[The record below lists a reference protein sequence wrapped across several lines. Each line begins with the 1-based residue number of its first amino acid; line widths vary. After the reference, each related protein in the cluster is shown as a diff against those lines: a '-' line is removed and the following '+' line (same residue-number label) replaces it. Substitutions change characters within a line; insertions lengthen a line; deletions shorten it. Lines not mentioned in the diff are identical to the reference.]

1 MKKNILV
8 FFLGTKAQ
16 FIKTIPVMNSIN
28 PSQLSVF
35 LYDTCQHQ
43 DITIKQLESI
53 STKFKHIKLSKNTK
67 SAKNMIQ
74 IIKWFLSLLISL
86 RSKEFKI
93 ENNNKSLCIIHGNT
107 LSTVAGLIWAK
118 INKIRILHI
127 EGGYRSF
134 NWFKPFPEEII
145 RYFVSKYSNYVICF
159 DDNSHEN
166 LKNMKI
172 KGEIIRI
179 SRNTI
184 FDTIP
189 KELNIDENSESKLI
203 ISIHR
208 NENVYSKKIMSEL
221 VDFIIKLKQSYFENI
236 TWYLHTHTLSNLKKN
251 KLLIKLEN
259 NLINTEKLIDHEQFI
274 KELHS
279 SDCVLTDGESVLEE
293 CSIIGVPTY
302 ALLNDLENKSS
313 YSNNIFLSKYTHTE
327 NEKFFK
333 NLKNFREPKKI
344 SNSTSPSK
352 EISEIINNII

>member
-1 MKKNILV
+1 
-8 FFLGTKAQ
+8 
-16 FIKTIPVMNSIN
+16 
-28 PSQLSVF
+28 
-35 LYDTCQHQ
+35 
-43 DITIKQLESI
+43 
-53 STKFKHIKLSKNTK
+53 
-67 SAKNMIQ
+67 MIQ

-107 LSTVAGLIWAK
+107 LSTVAGLIWAR

-159 DDNSHEN
+159 DDNSQEN

-208 NENVYSKKIMSEL
+208 NENVYNKKIMSEL
-221 VDFIIKLKQSYFENI
+221 VDLII
-236 TWYLHTHTLSNLKKN
+236 
-251 KLLIKLEN
+251 
-259 NLINTEKLIDHEQFI
+259 
-274 KELHS
+274 
-279 SDCVLTDGESVLEE
+279 
-293 CSIIGVPTY
+293 
-302 ALLNDLENKSS
+302 
-313 YSNNIFLSKYTHTE
+313 
-327 NEKFFK
+327 
-333 NLKNFREPKKI
+333 
-344 SNSTSPSK
+344 
-352 EISEIINNII
+352 